1 MVFLCEGNIE
11 SVLKKYGLCGNEN
24 TQAVLNFKI
33 MTKGARPQD
42 FRVDM
47 GTDSFGEPK
56 IAGETVVC
64 GKWADA
70 LMARLNRANI
80 QSSKVG
86 NVFRA
91 APSIPPL
98 LVLEPL
104 QSLPAGKSSVARGT
118 LLVLLLS
125 IPALSLLGI
134 DSNISRLLMASA
146 AKLGRTG
153 HASPPTN

>member
-1 MVFLCEGNIE
+1 MPDDAVPDTCSQVESIIRACPKNKVDDMVFLCEGNIE
-11 SVLKKYGLCGNEN
+11 PVLKKYGLCGNEN

-33 MTKGARPQD
+33 MSKGARPQD

-70 LMARLNRANI
+70 LMARLERANI

-86 NVFRA
+86 
-91 APSIPPL
+91 
-98 LVLEPL
+98 
-104 QSLPAGKSSVARGT
+104 RGT
-118 LLVLLLS
+118 
-125 IPALSLLGI
+125 I
-134 DSNISRLLMASA
+134 
-146 AKLGRTG
+146 
-153 HASPPTN
+153 